1 MNDRSIQA
9 GGLGV
14 DGTAAGNGGRQL
26 DGQAGRGKA
35 RGQHHCACG
44 RGRHLCHRRTDAREQ
59 NERMANCHGRL
70 SRGSSEFGDS
80 KSAQE
85 RTSTWYFLYTN
96 MAAMPCCLAKQSSS
110 IQHGRCV
117 LLTSY

>member
-14 DGTAAGNGGRQL
+14 DGTAAGSGGGQL
-26 DGQAGRGKA
+26 DGQAGRGIA

-44 RGRHLCHRRTDAREQ
+44 RGRHLCHGRTDARKQ

-70 SRGSSEFGDS
+70 SRGSSEFGDN
-80 KSAQE
+80 KGDHTLIQNIN
-85 RTSTWYFLYTN
+85 FF
-96 MAAMPCCLAKQSSS
+96 S
-110 IQHGRCV
+110 IDYHKR
-117 LLTSY
+117 LLINKLNF